1 MKFQNL
7 FGKEMLLV
15 TRIKEL
21 PADLGGG
28 YVNAGSKI
36 NTQVVVWEKFQNKIL
51 LKVKSYNAIANDSLP
66 IYKSV
71 KANNLEPIIY
81 AFDIKSHNHRFDRS
95 FDRRYQIF
103 YDRCKSNYRTP

>member
-1 MKFQNL
+1 
-7 FGKEMLLV
+7 MLLV

-21 PADLGGG
+21 PAGLGGG

-36 NTQVVVWEKFQNKIL
+36 NTQVIVWEQYKNKVL

-71 KANNLEPIIY
+71 KQRKIASRP
-81 AFDIKSHNHRFDRS
+81 
-95 FDRRYQIF
+95 Q
-103 YDRCKSNYRTP
+103 